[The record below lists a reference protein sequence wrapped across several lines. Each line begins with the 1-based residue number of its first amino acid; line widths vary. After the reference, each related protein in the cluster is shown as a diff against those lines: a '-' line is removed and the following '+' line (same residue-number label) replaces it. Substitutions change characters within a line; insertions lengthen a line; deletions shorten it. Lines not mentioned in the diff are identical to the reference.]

1 MARMRYI
8 QNLVANKAAIQ
19 VPFMCNEYLE
29 PVECDFDV
37 IFEWNVPTKPNLVD
51 IERIKELERIDS
63 KESLK
68 DKTCCSAD
76 QNEEEYSNLQYL
88 AEIIM

>member
-8 QNLVANKAAIQ
+8 QNLIANKAAIQ
-19 VPFMCNEYLE
+19 VPFICNDSLK

-37 IFEWNVPTKPNLVD
+37 IFEWNLRTKHELMD
-51 IERIKELERIDS
+51 IERVKELESIDS

-68 DKTCCSAD
+68 DEMCCSTDQIEVDVSTIQILAD
-76 QNEEEYSNLQYL
+76 
-88 AEIIM
+88 IIM

>member
-19 VPFMCNEYLE
+19 VPFICNDYLE
-29 PVECDFDV
+29 PVECDLDV
-37 IFEWNVPTKPNLVD
+37 IFEWKVPTKPELVD
-51 IERIKELERIDS
+51 IERVKELEKIDS

-68 DKTCCSAD
+68 DKMCCFTD
-76 QNEEEYSNLQYL
+76 QNEENFSNVQFL
-88 AEIIM
+88 AEVFM